1 MQRSS
6 EAEAAV
12 NAAKAE
18 AAASARGDAAAS
30 AGVPFLALSMA
41 VAPQCA
47 RAHASG
53 AVPLGAVF
61 APFARG
67 AEAPPVA
74 RGRGRPQR
82 CGACGAAESAYSHAS
97 LQAGRWVCVFCGS
110 ENAVEGGASTQTDA
124 AALGNVVDFVRG
136 QAAADSSARLPATVF
151 VVDTSADPED
161 VANMRAA
168 ITEAIGAMPDDARIG
183 IVSAGASVRV
193 YDMAAT
199 VMASA
204 DVLSGRS
211 SPSREAM
218 RALLIGAAVP
228 VAPLRECREAALTAT
243 AALRCDSSAGVRAGA
258 DKAARGRAFIPTSE
272 RDRCVVTGVEVALGI
287 IDGTD
292 VAQMRP
298 QQIGANSAGLYQGSK
313 PTSSGGHVVLIT
325 TGPVTLG
332 PGALP
337 RDASHPLFLSE
348 CRAAARHVAALG
360 DAAARQGAV
369 IDVIAAGG
377 TPIDVQHCLP
387 MTERSGGAM
396 QLVEELAA
404 PLASTLRAG
413 LLRTR
418 ATRSHVQ
425 CEIRVSR
432 PLVVSRIMGAV
443 HASKSG
449 GDGDGDG
456 DGDGELA
463 TGGGKG
469 EAVHVALRV
478 ADSSAGIGVLY
489 RLDEDVTSDYV
500 FVQCVAQ
507 YVEVSTGDIR
517 TRVVTRRLRTTASAS
532 MVAKGLNAEVAGL
545 LAAKRALLTADSS
558 SDANET
564 STYAGASVGAR
575 AKVFTA
581 SGDVA
586 CDELADR
593 LVAAA
598 GEMGAACGAPGTLP
612 PALVPLAMRFYHFA
626 RGTAAAGGAPH
637 PDEVAL
643 ARSRLRTS
651 GLDTSCYIM
660 PRCWMVV
667 PGAETEELVDVLP
680 TNLVLMSNACVVL
693 DAGSHTVVW
702 VGASVSPD
710 ENAGVIDRCN
720 AFATTLVTGRFPA
733 PTLLTGAIC
742 CAYHPRLHATYQR
755 SLPWPRD

>member
-1 MQRSS
+1 
-6 EAEAAV
+6 
-12 NAAKAE
+12 
-18 AAASARGDAAAS
+18 
-30 AGVPFLALSMA
+30 
-41 VAPQCA
+41 
-47 RAHASG
+47 
-53 AVPLGAVF
+53 
-61 APFARG
+61 
-67 AEAPPVA
+67 
-74 RGRGRPQR
+74 
-82 CGACGAAESAYSHAS
+82 
-97 LQAGRWVCVFCGS
+97 
-110 ENAVEGGASTQTDA
+110 
-124 AALGNVVDFVRG
+124 
-136 QAAADSSARLPATVF
+136 
-151 VVDTSADPED
+151 
-161 VANMRAA
+161 
-168 ITEAIGAMPDDARIG
+168 
-183 IVSAGASVRV
+183 
-193 YDMAAT
+193 
-199 VMASA
+199 
-204 DVLSGRS
+204 
-211 SPSREAM
+211 
-218 RALLIGAAVP
+218 
-228 VAPLRECREAALTAT
+228 
-243 AALRCDSSAGVRAGA
+243 
-258 DKAARGRAFIPTSE
+258 
-272 RDRCVVTGVEVALGI
+272 
-287 IDGTD
+287 
-292 VAQMRP
+292 MRP

-418 ATRSHVQ
+418 ATRSHVK

-720 AFATTLVTGRFPA
+720 AFATKLVTGRFPA
-733 PTLLTGAIC
+733 PTLLTGAIRC
-742 CAYHPRLHATYQR
+742 GYHPRLHATYQR